1 MKLLYSLLEAA
12 LKPHP
17 TVTEAEIKELMS
29 AQLKYTPGREND
41 WLGNTYLTLYS
52 QRQKSPD

>member
-41 WLGNTYLTLYS
+41 
-52 QRQKSPD
+52 